1 MSVLCDWEIRTLC
14 GSGGAVSPFSME
26 FVNPASLDVR
36 LGNNIMVEV
45 PEDRKLH
52 LLELTDY
59 TEEEPY
65 ELTPGEFCLA
75 ETLETFRIPDRIS
88 AQFVKALKRISPP
101 SHWDNVIFRS

>member
-1 MSVLCDWEIRTLC
+1 
-14 GSGGAVSPFSME
+14 ME

-65 ELTPGEFCLA
+65 ELTPGEFCLQRLSRPSVFLKGFQLSCA
-75 ETLETFRIPDRIS
+75 QKLPRTRGLS
-88 AQFVKALKRISPP
+88 ACSRV
-101 SHWDNVIFRS
+101 D